1 MTGTGAVGH
10 PTQPVACRTAGSP
23 PLPAREPVILQEVLV
38 AAARHLD
45 GSRRATGS
53 RASASPAP
61 DRWTY
66 GRRGDAWTA
75 QAVPRQQP
83 TAAARQLRGRY
94 RGWPVSSVGPVAIL
108 PRDQGRP
115 LSSVHRRRP
124 RLCAA
129 SKRACERLPRQHET
143 AAACSVSATNRQ
155 GGRVGLV
162 YMDHA
167 PPVWGCPGPAARP
180 TSACSAEQRARP
192 ATAAAAATV
201 FFAKRRPPAAPCRVL
216 DPADGLTR
224 QN

>member
-1 MTGTGAVGH
+1 MPASIRAVSTVTVGGRECTQRCRSDGHQSGGH
-10 PTQPVACRTAGSP
+10 PTQPVACCTAGSP
-23 PLPAREPVILQEVLV
+23 PLPAREPVISQKVLV

-75 QAVPRQQP
+75 QAV
-83 TAAARQLRGRY
+83 
-94 RGWPVSSVGPVAIL
+94 
-108 PRDQGRP
+108 
-115 LSSVHRRRP
+115 
-124 RLCAA
+124 
-129 SKRACERLPRQHET
+129 PRQHET

-201 FFAKRRPPAAPCRVL
+201 FGETAATGGAMSGTGPTRRAGETDSRSPEPVE
-216 DPADGLTR
+216 T
-224 QN
+224 N